1 MVFVPKKIIWRWII
15 LHNGELHNC
24 YYLILNFIRILF
36 KSRSSKVG
44 RDL

>member
-1 MVFVPKKIIWRWII
+1 MEMDI

-24 YYLILNFIRILF
+24 YCLILNFIRIII
-36 KSRSSKVG
+36 KSSSSKVG